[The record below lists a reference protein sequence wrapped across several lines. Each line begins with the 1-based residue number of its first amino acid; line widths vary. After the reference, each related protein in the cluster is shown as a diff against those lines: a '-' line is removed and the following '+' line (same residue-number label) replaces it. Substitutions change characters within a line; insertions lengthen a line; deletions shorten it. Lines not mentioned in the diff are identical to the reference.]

1 MARKQP
7 LPIAACPN
15 ADTWTD
21 KDTYKAEKR
30 RAAVG
35 LLTDNSLSERSA
47 SKEECVE
54 LDNTEVIMDHHQLGS
69 IPLNIDLCLF
79 VFIPGTVGKI
89 DYN

>member
-1 MARKQP
+1 MSINQQLSYGLTSLQKITPAVVTQAEVMARKQP

-21 KDTYKAEKR
+21 KDTYKAEKQ

-47 SKEECVE
+47 SEEERVE
-54 LDNTEVIMDHHQLGS
+54 LDNTEAQM
-69 IPLNIDLCLF
+69 
-79 VFIPGTVGKI
+79 
-89 DYN
+89 